1 MATVNKKYTYINN
14 DSHPTIASEP
24 VANYAPSST
33 PNRIVLNIPEGI
45 DAEPLREKVN
55 AYYEILLQE
64 CIVEQEFEYHYN
76 KWVFET
82 GPLSNPYA
90 IADNEHFRNIVK
102 MGKTAVPFIVQKMK
116 TDQSL
121 IYLALE
127 QIFHERLVKP
137 HPVEGNPMMYSWNPS
152 ENTRLWIEKL
162 S

>member
-1 MATVNKKYTYINN
+1 MATEKYTYINK
-14 DSHPTIASEP
+14 DSQPIIASEP
-24 VANYAPSST
+24 VVDYAPSTT

-55 AYYEILLQE
+55 AYYETLLQE
-64 CIVEQEFEYHYN
+64 CIVEQEFEYHYKN
-76 KWVFET
+76 WILET
-82 GPLSNPYA
+82 GPLSNTYA
-90 IADNEHFRNIVK
+90 IAGNEHFCEIVK
-102 MGKTAVPFIVQKMK
+102 MGKKVVPFIVEKMK
-116 TDQSL
+116 TDRSL

-137 HPVEGNPMMYSWNPS
+137 HPVEGNPMMCSWSPS